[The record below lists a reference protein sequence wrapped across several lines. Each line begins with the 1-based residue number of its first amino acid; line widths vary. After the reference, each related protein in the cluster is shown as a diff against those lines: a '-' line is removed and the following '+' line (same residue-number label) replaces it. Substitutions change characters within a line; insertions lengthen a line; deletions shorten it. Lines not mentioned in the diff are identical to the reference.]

1 MFSFYRDMS
10 RFCLGTIGPCLLL
23 QASFSLPGSPYIN
36 RRRKASRKS
45 LKLAKQLM
53 SHAEKQPLVH
63 LESLN
68 LPYADD
74 STAVTPSSDDIKLI
88 NLSSKMSML
97 AHRASIRRY
106 RDDLSRRGSNVSQ
119 GSRTSRSRLSPLPAS
134 EDKFSKL
141 ETAFNLK
148 NKGHQHLPEVV
159 VDRTK
164 LDISV
169 SHALLDVVHIVG
181 NVVLLCC
188 SV

>member
-1 MFSFYRDMS
+1 MTCHAFR
-10 RFCLGTIGPCLLL
+10 LGTICPCLLL
-23 QASFSLPGSPYIN
+23 QASFSLPGSPFIN
-36 RRRKASRKS
+36 RRRKSSRKS

-88 NLSSKMSML
+88 NLSSKFSML

-106 RDDLSRRGSNVSQ
+106 RDDISRRGSNVSQ
-119 GSRTSRSRLSPLPAS
+119 GSRSSRSMLSPLPAT

-169 SHALLDVVHIVG
+169 SHALLDVVYFVG
-181 NVVLLCC
+181 NVVLLRCA
-188 SV
+188 V

>member
-1 MFSFYRDMS
+1 MYNVP
-10 RFCLGTIGPCLLL
+10 RFTLGVQCPCLLF

-36 RRRKASRKS
+36 RRRSRPSRKS
-45 LKLAKQLM
+45 LRLAQQLM
-53 SHAEKQPLVH
+53 NHAEKQPLVH

-74 STAVTPSSDDIKLI
+74 SNAVTPSSDDIRLC
-88 NLSSKMSML
+88 NLPSRFSNIL
-97 AHRASIRRY
+97 AHRASLRRY
-106 RDDLSRRGSNVSQ
+106 KEDLSRRGSNVSQ
-119 GSRTSRSRLSPLPAS
+119 GSRTSRSRLSPQP
-134 EDKFSKL
+134 EDKFAKL

-169 SHALLDVVHIVG
+169 SGA
-181 NVVLLCC
+181 
-188 SV
+188 